1 MSQLAIFETSELLS
15 PNLDR
20 LTKFLGSPIYKVDS
34 KCYQTRV
41 WGKLGGTEL
50 SIHHNIKDD
59 CWSLKFHIF
68 TDKTSY
74 RKILNN
80 VDFVLA
86 QSWLEANA
94 EFIMENMSRGT

>member
-1 MSQLAIFETSELLS
+1 MSQLAIFETADLATTGLSKLSE
-15 PNLDR
+15 
-20 LTKFLGSPIYKVDS
+20 FLGSPSCKVDS
-34 KCYQTRV
+34 RFYQTRV
-41 WGKLGGTEL
+41 WGKLGCTEL